1 MCRPYCPFKKNPDF
15 CKNNNMKKIFLAL
28 FVITIA
34 VGANAQPPKGPVT
47 PGSTYG
53 AVITPD
59 GAIDVATL
67 PAELERSDALNTKII
82 GTVVSVCSKKGCWM
96 NVKINDKEN
105 VFVQMKDYGFFV
117 PTEMVGKTVVLDGQA
132 KVKTTSVAEQK
143 HYAEDA
149 KKTKAEIDAIKE
161 PKKEISFM
169 ANGIVVV
176 K

>member
-1 MCRPYCPFKKNPDF
+1 
-15 CKNNNMKKIFLAL
+15 MKKIFLAVVVL
-28 FVITIA
+28 VIA
-34 VGANAQPPKGPVT
+34 VAVNAQPPKGPVT

-53 AVITPD
+53 AAITPD
-59 GAIDVATL
+59 GAVDVTTL
-67 PAELERSDALNTKII
+67 PAQLERSDALNIKIV
-82 GTVVSVCSKKGCWM
+82 GTVTGVCSKKGCWM
-96 NVKINDKEN
+96 KLKMNDN
-105 VFVQMKDYGFFV
+105 DDVFVQMKDYGFFV
-117 PTEMVGKTVVLDGQA
+117 PVELVGKTVALDGQA

-149 KKTKAEIDAIKE
+149 KKSKEEIDAIKE

>member
-1 MCRPYCPFKKNPDF
+1 
-15 CKNNNMKKIFLAL
+15 
-28 FVITIA
+28 
-34 VGANAQPPKGPVT
+34 
-47 PGSTYG
+47 
-53 AVITPD
+53 
-59 GAIDVATL
+59 VATL
-67 PAELERSDALNTKII
+67 PAELEKSDALNTKIT

>member
-1 MCRPYCPFKKNPDF
+1 
-15 CKNNNMKKIFLAL
+15 MKKIFLAL
-28 FVITIA
+28 FVLSIA

-53 AVITPD
+53 APITPD
-59 GAIDVATL
+59 GAIDVTAL
-67 PAELERSDALNTKII
+67 PAQLAITDTVNTKIK

-96 NVKINDKEN
+96 NVKLNDKEN

-117 PTEMVGKTVVLDGQA
+117 PTAMVGKTVVLDGQA
-132 KVKTTSVAEQK
+132 KMKTTSVTEQR
-143 HYAEDA
+143 HYAEDG
-149 KKTKAEIDAIKE
+149 KKTKEEIAAITQ

-176 K
+176 E

>member
-1 MCRPYCPFKKNPDF
+1 
-15 CKNNNMKKIFLAL
+15 MKKIFLAL
-28 FVITIA
+28 LVIAISI
-34 VGANAQPPKGPVT
+34 GANAQPPKGPVT

-59 GAIDVATL
+59 GAIDAAAL
-67 PAELERSDALNTKII
+67 PAQLEKSDALNTKII

-117 PTEMVGKTVVLDGQA
+117 PTALVGKTVVIEGEA
-132 KVKTTSVAEQK
+132 KMKTTSVTEQK

-149 KKTKAEIDAIKE
+149 KKPQAEIAAITE
-161 PKKEISFM
+161 PKKEVSLM

-176 K
+176 N